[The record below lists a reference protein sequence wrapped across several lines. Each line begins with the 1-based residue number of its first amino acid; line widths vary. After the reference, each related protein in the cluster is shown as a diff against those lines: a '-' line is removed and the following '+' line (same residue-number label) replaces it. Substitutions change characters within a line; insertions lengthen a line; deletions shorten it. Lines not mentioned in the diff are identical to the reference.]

1 MSKHGSLNL
10 AIAFI
15 FLTATASQIA
25 SAQQPTTNAM
35 MIVSAIS
42 SGNAVVGS
50 NFTTD
55 VQVSISTTGT
65 GLLGI
70 EFYLNYD
77 PNVVV
82 PVDVSAATPGVQ
94 PAVFLTDFFQSGP
107 TPAANEVLTAPGVAA
122 PNIPMPGRTCPGDQ
136 YPCIHLSMTGY
147 LAQTN
152 HSGTIA
158 RLSWQG
164 VGVGTSSFAILNP
177 VTGSPYPAPPRTAL
191 SDANG
196 FLIPLTSVTAS
207 DVNVQAP
214 TATPTLTATATVT
227 ATATPTA
234 TPTSQPGT
242 SRIGGIVLRQ
252 GVPPDVPN
260 TGTQGC
266 TLIDISNTGSQTQT
280 LPIDPTAFT
289 LMDTSTVT
297 TTFPAEVNTAG
308 GFIVDIASGAGTYT
322 VRASYPGYLS
332 AEKTGVTV
340 GTTPADVLIGTT
352 NLSGG
357 DVNGDGA
364 INILDIVTIIG
375 SMGTS
380 TAPVGSSVSSCS
392 ALAGTQSTGDVT
404 PPTDSALDINDDG
417 VIDIS
422 DLAIAAGNF
431 AKSAPTA
438 WGQ

>member
-10 AIAFI
+10 AIAFV
-15 FLTATASQIA
+15 FLMATASQIA
-25 SAQQPTTNAM
+25 SAQQPTANAM
-35 MIVSAIS
+35 MIVSTIT

-65 GLLGI
+65 GLLGV
-70 EFYLNYD
+70 EFYLTYD
-77 PNVVV
+77 PNVLV
-82 PVDVSAATPGVQ
+82 PVDVTAATPGLQ

-122 PNIPMPGRTCPGDQ
+122 PNIPMPGRTCPQDR

-152 HSGTIA
+152 HTGTLA
-158 RLSWQG
+158 RISWQG
-164 VGVGTSSFAILNP
+164 VGVGTSSFEILNP

-196 FLIPLTSVTAS
+196 FLIPLNSVSAS

-214 TATPTLTATATVT
+214 PTATSTPTVTAT

-234 TPTSQPGT
+234 TPTSQPGA

-266 TLIDISNTGSQTQT
+266 TRIDLSNTGSETQT
-280 LPIDPTAFT
+280 LASAFT

-297 TTFPAEVNTAG
+297 TTFPAAVNTAG
-308 GFIVDIASGAGTYT
+308 GFIVDLQSGSGTYT

-332 AEKTGVTV
+332 AQKTGVTV
-340 GTTPADVLIGTT
+340 GTTPDDVLIGPT

-380 TAPVGSSVSSCS
+380 TAPVGSSVSSCG
-392 ALAGTQSTGDVT
+392 ALAGTQSTGSVT

-431 AKSAPTA
+431 AKSAPTT